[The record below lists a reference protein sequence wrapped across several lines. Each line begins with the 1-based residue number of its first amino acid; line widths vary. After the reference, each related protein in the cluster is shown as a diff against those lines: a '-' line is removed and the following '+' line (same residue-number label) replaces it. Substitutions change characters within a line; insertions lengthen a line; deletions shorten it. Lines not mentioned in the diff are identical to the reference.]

1 MPSLVHQ
8 IGELFLRAVPI
19 ALIVIIFYFVLRSLF
34 FKPILAVM
42 EEREART
49 IGAHKSAEAAQ
60 AAAAEKI
67 RQYEEALRQAKA
79 KVYTEQE
86 AERKKLLDERAAVL
100 KDARIKAASEVGKA
114 KQRVEAEL
122 ETAKNDIES
131 IAIPLAAEIARRVL
145 QISPEPMRPPEKR
158 HETILDDNFALDDS
172 RAYFVLRGSSPSRGT
187 RRKSRGTVLWICFQ
201 VDSFPD
207 YRDCRLLAFQNGFA
221 SLYSP

>member
-42 EEREART
+42 AEREART

-100 KDARIKAASEVGKA
+100 KDARNKAASEVGKA
-114 KQRVEAEL
+114 KQRVETEL

-131 IAIPLAAEIARRVL
+131 IAFQLAAEIARRVL
-145 QISPEPMRPPEKR
+145 QISPEPMRPPRE
-158 HETILDDNFALDDS
+158 
-172 RAYFVLRGSSPSRGT
+172 VP
-187 RRKSRGTVLWICFQ
+187 
-201 VDSFPD
+201 
-207 YRDCRLLAFQNGFA
+207 
-221 SLYSP
+221 